1 MRVVERASQILKK
14 MIKYKSTRSQ
24 EVGRSFKE
32 ALFGGL
38 AGDGGLFIPER
49 IPQIST
55 DFFDHISS
63 LSELEIAEQVLWPY
77 VEGSLSREKLKVIVK
92 EAFNFPVPTVP
103 VNGDQFVL
111 ELFHGPTKAFKD
123 IGARFMSRCLGVL
136 GDEKK
141 TKVLV
146 ATSGDTGS
154 AVANGFLN
162 VPGVEVKVLFPKRKV
177 SPYQEFQMTS
187 LGENIQAI
195 EVDGSFDDCQRLVKQ
210 AFCDEELKKRVQLS
224 SANSINI
231 ARLLPQMVYYF
242 WMYKNLKRL
251 PGIEEKDIVVS
262 VPSGNL
268 GNLTAGLIAQ
278 QMGLPIKRFIA
289 AHNAN
294 KTFPEFMDGKPFVE
308 RPSIETLANAMDVGA
323 PSNFERIMTL
333 MGDDRDRLKGRLL
346 ACSFHDEEILEEIQQ
361 CFQRYN
367 YLLDPHGAVGKLALN
382 RGLSVNETGVFLETA
397 HPQKFAEVIKR
408 AIPDYREQEVSLEN
422 CRKSSIS
429 NNYEELVYHI
439 V

>member
-1 MRVVERASQILKK
+1 MRVVGHESQILKK
-14 MIKYKSTRSQ
+14 MISYKSTRGQ
-24 EVGRSFKE
+24 ERDCSFKE
-32 ALFGGL
+32 ALFNGL
-38 AGDGGLFIPER
+38 AADGGLFVPDQ

-55 DFFDHISS
+55 DFFDNISDF
-63 LSELEIAEQVLWPY
+63 SELEIAERVLWPY
-77 VEGSLSREKLKVIVK
+77 VEGSISRQELKIIVK

-162 VPGVEVKVLFPKRKV
+162 VEGVEVKVLFPKRKV

-187 LGENIQAI
+187 LGGNIQAI

-278 QMGLPIKRFIA
+278 QMGLPIKRFVA

-294 KTFPEFMDGKPFVE
+294 KTFPEFMSGKAYVE
-308 RPSIETLANAMDVGA
+308 RPSIETVANAMDVGA
-323 PSNFERIMTL
+323 PSNVERIMAL
-333 MGDDRDRLKGRLL
+333 MGDDRDCLKERVQ
-346 ACSFHDEEILEEIQQ
+346 ACSFQDEEILKEIDQ
-361 CFQRYN
+361 CFKQHN
-367 YLLDPHGAVGKLALN
+367 YLLDPHGAVGRLALN
-382 RGLSVNETGVFLETA
+382 QELNVDEIGVFLETA

-408 AIPDYREQEVSLEN
+408 AIPDYREQNISLKN
-422 CRKSSIS
+422 CQKSSIS
-429 NNYEELVYHI
+429 NNYEELVHHI